1 MCDAI
6 LYWQYTY
13 ELHKAKPAHC
23 ERALRIT
30 TCDHDLVKRSTEWIH
45 WMYHNPTATMPVS
58 PVARNGAVD
67 EKKKSSPNSSASVHI
82 VPNSRIAYELDMT
95 FGQTNLTRLF
105 FWDSTGATTAWSG
118 CEWGRGRVR
127 CG

>member
-1 MCDAI
+1 MAI
-6 LYWQYTY
+6 LINYTS
-13 ELHKAKPAHC
+13 KSGP
-23 ERALRIT
+23 LRESAANHD

-45 WMYHNPTATMPVS
+45 WIYHNPTATMPAS
-58 PVARNGAVD
+58 PVARNGAVV
-67 EKKKSSPNSSASVHI
+67 EKKKSSPNSSARVHI

-118 CEWGRGRVR
+118 CEWGRGE
-127 CG
+127 GEMGLG